1 MMLQIGLSDQGLQR
15 EFGSIR
21 EPTLQ
26 SFTEKIEG
34 YDQGLKST
42 GTSVFANAATKGAT
56 PRRSAPQNSCNTPSN
71 RNRGRGERI
80 T

>member
-15 EFGSIR
+15 ELGSIR

-26 SFTEKIEG
+26 SFMEKIEG
-34 YDQGLKST
+34 YKQGLKST

-56 PRRSAPQNSCNTPSN
+56 PRHSAPQNARNTPSN
-71 RNRGRGERI
+71 PQSRQG
-80 T
+80 